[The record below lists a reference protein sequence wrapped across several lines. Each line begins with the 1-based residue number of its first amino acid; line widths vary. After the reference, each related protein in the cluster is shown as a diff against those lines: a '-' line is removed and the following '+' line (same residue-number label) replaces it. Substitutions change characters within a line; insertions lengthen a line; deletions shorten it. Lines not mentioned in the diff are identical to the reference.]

1 MNTYNPWFKELWR
14 VAGFILILFTI
25 GLLVGHVLLFLFIA
39 SLCYIGWHLYNLYRL
54 CHWFTKTKKYQ
65 LPDAPGVWG
74 EVFYHFY
81 RLQKRNRKR
90 KRKLAR
96 MLKQFQHSTAAMP
109 DAIVVLKA
117 GYEIEWFNKASRQL
131 LGLKPLQDR
140 GQQICNLIRYP
151 AFCHYITQENNK
163 ENSIKITS
171 PTNADKILRIHIV
184 PYSGNRHLLI
194 ARDITQLQILEQVR
208 RDFVANVS
216 HELRTPL
223 TVINGFIETM
233 IDTEDECNNK
243 HWQRPLLLMSQQT
256 ARMQRIVEDLLMLSR
271 LESELT
277 SNQTEQVAVPKMLN
291 TLYEEAR
298 LLYGENTY
306 HFTLDID
313 QNLSIYGHARE
324 LHSAFSNL
332 LSNAIHYT
340 PEDGNIT
347 LRWYRDE
354 QGVHFEVCDTG
365 EGIAPE
371 HIPRLTER
379 FYRVD
384 VGRSRHQGGT
394 GLGLAIVKHV
404 LNHHHGQLHIASV
417 VGEGSVFRCTF
428 PLASIVQKAE
438 TQPVTE
444 ASTMLKDTG

>member
-1 MNTYNPWFKELWR
+1 MNTYNPWFKELWAITGLTLCLFI
-14 VAGFILILFTI
+14 VGLLAGHILFF
-25 GLLVGHVLLFLFIA
+25 LLVT
-39 SLCYIGWHLYNLYRL
+39 SLSYVIWHLYNLYRL
-54 CHWFTKTKKYQ
+54 SHWFTKTKKYQ

-96 MLKQFQHSTAAMP
+96 MLKQFQRSTAAMP
-109 DAIVVLKA
+109 DAVVVLKA
-117 GYEIEWFNKASRQL
+117 DYQIEWFNKASHQL

-151 AFCHYITQENNK
+151 AFCHYVTQENKNS
-163 ENSIKITS
+163 SIKISS
-171 PTNADKILRIHIV
+171 PVNADKILRIHIV
-184 PYSGNRHLLI
+184 PYSDNRHLLI
-194 ARDITQLQILEQVR
+194 ARDVTQLHLLEQVR

-223 TVINGFIETM
+223 TVINGFVETM
-233 IDTEDECNNK
+233 IDSEDEYSK
-243 HWQRPLLLMSQQT
+243 HWQRPLLLMAQQT
-256 ARMQRIVEDLLMLSR
+256 ARMQRIVDDLLMLSR
-271 LESELT
+271 LESGLIP
-277 SNQTEQVAVPKMLN
+277 SRTEHVAIPSMLN
-291 TLYEEAR
+291 TLYEEAQ
-298 LLYGENTY
+298 LLCGDKTY

-313 QNLSIYGHARE
+313 QDLFIYGYDQE

-332 LSNAIHYT
+332 ISNAIYYT
-340 PEDGNIT
+340 PNGGNIT
-347 LRWYRDE
+347 LRWYKDE
-354 QGVHFEVCDTG
+354 NGVHFEVCDTG

-371 HIPRLTER
+371 HLPRLTER

-404 LNHHHGQLHIASV
+404 LNHHQGQLHVASV
-417 VGEGSVFRCTF
+417 IEEGSVFRCTF
-428 PLASIVQKAE
+428 PLTSISQDKE
-438 TQPVTE
+438 E
-444 ASTMLKDTG
+444 